1 MIQLHSHCLVFE
13 TADGEHI
20 PCSVED
26 VSVEVIGEAVDQLDH
41 EVVRQAAAAVL
52 HYFKVER
59 KQTIV
64 TIAEFTAA
72 LEEVLR
78 GLGFITATADATPA
92 ALPELTGPV
101 AETSLSRLAVE
112 SGDGGELLFFPRLRE
127 EMRQQLSQSP
137 RLVRFNGLHDC
148 VKRLVG
154 ARRWCDRCR
163 AMSDQ
168 IVGYLRQCLD
178 ENHRADC
185 ALVVS

>member
-13 TADGEHI
+13 TANGEHI
-20 PCSVED
+20 PCAVED
-26 VSVEVIGEAVDQLDH
+26 VSVEVIGEALEQLDH
-41 EVVRQAAAAVL
+41 EVVKEAAAAVL

-59 KQTIV
+59 QQTVV

-78 GLGFITATADATPA
+78 GLGLSVSSAQAKTA
-92 ALPELTGPV
+92 PELSGPV
-101 AETSLSRLAVE
+101 AETSLADLAAE
-112 SGDGGELLFFPRLRE
+112 TGDGGELLFFPRLRE
-127 EMRQQLSQSP
+127 EMRTQLSQSP
-137 RLVRFNGLHDC
+137 RLMRFNGLHDC

-168 IVGYLRQCLD
+168 IVGFLRQCLD
-178 ENHRADC
+178 ENHRSDC

>member
-13 TADGEHI
+13 TANGEQI
-20 PCSVED
+20 PCAVED
-26 VSVEVIGEAVDQLDH
+26 VSVEVIGTAVDQLDH
-41 EVVRQAAAAVL
+41 ELVKEAAAAVL

-59 KQTIV
+59 KQNIV

-78 GLGFITATADATPA
+78 GLGLVMASGEPMSAHHLA
-92 ALPELTGPV
+92 GPV
-101 AETSLSRLAVE
+101 TESSLDTLAEQT
-112 SGDGGELLFFPRLRE
+112 GDGGELLFFQRLRE

-178 ENHRADC
+178 ENHRTDC

>member
-13 TADGEHI
+13 TANGEHI

-41 EVVRQAAAAVL
+41 DIVRQAAAAVL

-78 GLGFITATADATPA
+78 GLGLIVTSTEQKSAPA
-92 ALPELTGPV
+92 LAGPV
-101 AETSLSRLAVE
+101 AETSLDDLAAE
-112 SGDGGELLFFPRLRE
+112 TGDGGELLFFPRLRE

-168 IVGYLRQCLD
+168 IVDYLRQCLD

>member
-13 TADGEHI
+13 TANGEHI

-26 VSVEVIGEAVDQLDH
+26 VSVEVIGEAADQLDH
-41 EVVRQAAAAVL
+41 EIVRQAAAAVL

-72 LEEVLR
+72 LEGVLR
-78 GLGFITATADATPA
+78 GLGLIVTTSQPKPPPA
-92 ALPELTGPV
+92 LAGPV
-101 AETSLSRLAVE
+101 AETSLDDLAAE
-112 SGDGGELLFFPRLRE
+112 TGAGGELLFFPRLRE